1 MMEND
6 NLEDMSLPA
15 NRKDIKRRWIF
26 PIKPGYKE
34 TPLYARKLAWWQK
47 GTLKIKG

>member
-1 MMEND
+1 MEND
-6 NLEDMSLPA
+6 TWENMSLST
-15 NRKDIKRRWIF
+15 NQKEIKRRWIF
-26 PIKPGYKE
+26 SIKPVYKE